1 MPPQSAASPTISTS
15 DSVQEAW
22 VRHFGSGLAPS
33 EDRATAMAVDASG
46 NVYVTGYSTKVP
58 FGIDYFTVKYDASGN
73 EVWAIRYDAGVHDV
87 ATAIAV
93 DGEGNVYVTGY
104 SVVGS
109 GTWTDYATIKYNASG
124 VQEWAAR
131 YNGTGGYEDR
141 ATAIAV
147 DGAGNVYVTGG
158 SYGSGTYVDYAT
170 IKYTASGIQ
179 QWAARYNG
187 PGNDFDIATAIAVD
201 AAGNV
206 YVTGYSYDSG
216 TYDDYATIKYNASGV
231 EQWAARY
238 NGPGNDFDIATAI
251 AVDAAGNVYVT
262 GWSYGSG
269 TYNDYATIKYNTS
282 GIEQWVA
289 YYNGPGNG
297 WEYAA
302 AIAVDAGGNVYVTG
316 WSSGSGTVYDYA
328 TIKYNASGVQQWVAR
343 YNGPGNDW
351 DMGIAITVDDVGN
364 VYVTGYS
371 VGSGTSYDCATI
383 KYNASG
389 VQQWVARY
397 NGPGNGWDEAGAIA
411 VDAAG
416 NVYVTGWSYGSGTY
430 NDYATIKYNAS
441 GIEQWVAR
449 FNVHAYDAATAIA
462 LDAAGNVYVTGTSQF
477 GPWRDYATIKYNPS
491 GILQW
496 VAYYNGPGNSWDG
509 ATAIAVD
516 AAGNVYVTGY
526 SYDGSGTS
534 QDYATI
540 KYNASG
546 VEQWAARYNGPRN
559 YDDYAAAIAVDGAGN
574 VYVTGTSYG
583 AGWSVYT
590 TIKYTQEPTSVGEG
604 EPLPSRYELAQ
615 NYPNPFNPNTIIEFA
630 IPELSNVKLTV
641 YNILGQEVAV
651 LINSQI
657 EAGYQSITW
666 NAQSNSGAVLSSGIY
681 LYRLEATS
689 RVSDKHFNQ
698 INKMLFVK

>member
-1 MPPQSAASPTISTS
+1 MKTLFRFFLWVFILCLSRPAGSEAQVTKDLSVAGSDNEVRHDLKRQRRLHLQEATMSFEENARYDWRTPFDGRRFPRLPDTRSWRPMPPQSAASPTISTS

-187 PGNDFDIATAIAVD
+187 PGNDFDIAT
-201 AAGNV
+201 
-206 YVTGYSYDSG
+206 
-216 TYDDYATIKYNASGV
+216 
-231 EQWAARY
+231 
-238 NGPGNDFDIATAI
+238 
-251 AVDAAGNVYVT
+251 
-262 GWSYGSG
+262 
-269 TYNDYATIKYNTS
+269 
-282 GIEQWVA
+282 
-289 YYNGPGNG
+289 
-297 WEYAA
+297 
-302 AIAVDAGGNVYVTG
+302 
-316 WSSGSGTVYDYA
+316 
-328 TIKYNASGVQQWVAR
+328 
-343 YNGPGNDW
+343 
-351 DMGIAITVDDVGN
+351 
-364 VYVTGYS
+364 
-371 VGSGTSYDCATI
+371 
-383 KYNASG
+383 
-389 VQQWVARY
+389 
-397 NGPGNGWDEAGAIA
+397 AIA